1 MAIDDTA
8 NDLVQRQTDP
18 FAAVR
23 DLAIEEAGRHE
34 RTSDVASYQG
44 AREVSTLIAAARASY
59 VLVGNSGFG
68 YLPLHIVA
76 TFGHTGQVDLVETSP
91 AVAAFVEQVAR
102 QQSVG
107 DRVRVYL
114 GSPANV
120 VSSLNGPY
128 DVVLLDSVRDG
139 AGPRFEDVVR
149 LTRIGGAIIVVNGTA
164 GGDSG
169 AEFLEAIAT
178 DPRLLASFP
187 ADLSPVVAVR
197 RR

>member
-1 MAIDDTA
+1 MAIDEIA
-8 NDLVQRQTDP
+8 YDLVQRQTDA

-23 DLAIEEAGRHE
+23 EVAIEEAERHA
-34 RTSDVASYQG
+34 RRDDVASYQR

-59 VLVGNSGFG
+59 VLVSNSGFG

-76 TFGHTGQVDLVETSP
+76 TFGHTGQVDVVETSP
-91 AVAAFVEQVAR
+91 SVAAFVEQIAR
-102 QQSVG
+102 QQSVA
-107 DRVRVYL
+107 DRLRVYL
-114 GSPANV
+114 GSPVNV

-128 DVVLLDSVRDG
+128 DVVVLDSVRDS

-149 LTRIGGAIIVVNGTA
+149 LTRTGGTIIVVDGTP
-164 GGDSG
+164 GPDG
-169 AEFLEAIAT
+169 APYLEAIAT